1 MSCVIACL
9 WGEIIL
15 WGKDWGKKWGTKT
28 QKNKHSMP
36 MA

>member
-1 MSCVIACL
+1 VSLLVCGVK
-9 WGEIIL
+9 IIL